1 MAHHHG
7 HAHAAPRG
15 GAERPAGKS
24 LLATIGLTVAIMIL
38 EVVGGFW
45 ANSLSLLSD
54 AGHMLTDALAL
65 GMALFAVTV
74 ACRPATAR
82 KTYGYYRVEI
92 LSALTNGVVLVV
104 IALAIFYE
112 AWRRFAEPQPVQGT
126 VLLVVSAIGLT
137 ANLAGMWL
145 LSRASHNLN
154 VRAARMH
161 VMSDAL
167 SSGGVLVA
175 GVVILMTSWY
185 RIDSLLSFVIAVV
198 ILVGAYHILKETVD
212 ILLESTPVHLEL
224 VEVTRA
230 IEAIDGIRGV
240 HDLHIWS
247 ITSGMTALSGHVI
260 LDSATLANSDH
271 LLNCIKEMLKQRFCI
286 EHTTIQVESES
297 YAEVGEIH

>member
-1 MAHHHG
+1 M
-7 HAHAAPRG
+7 
-15 GAERPAGKS
+15 
-24 LLATIGLTVAIMIL
+24 TIGLTVVILLL
-38 EVVGGFW
+38 EVAGGAM

-92 LSALTNGVVLVV
+92 LTALSNGVVLAV
-104 IALAIFYE
+104 IALVIFYE
-112 AWRRFAEPQPVQGT
+112 AYRRFYAPQPVNGP
-126 VLLVVSAIGLT
+126 VVLVVATIGLA
-137 ANLAGMWL
+137 ANLAGMWM

-175 GVVILMTSWY
+175 GAVIMLTSWY
-185 RIDSLLSFVIAVV
+185 RIDSLLSFVIGVV
-198 ILVGAYHILKETVD
+198 ILTGAYRILRETVD
-212 ILLESTPVHLEL
+212 ILLESTPTDLALED
-224 VEVTRA
+224 VSRA
-230 IEAIDGIRGV
+230 IEGIEGIEGV

-260 LDSATLANSDH
+260 LDSVAMANSDD
-271 LLNCIKEMLKQRFCI
+271 LLNCIKEMLRKRFKI

-297 YAEVGEIH
+297 YAEVGEVH